1 MIIHPAYNDDTAFF
15 AVHPDYDFEE
25 DLDCFYCGHDD
36 DIGTPC
42 KDCGLSLCQSC
53 VTAVGCTCM
62 LAADKYATVDG
73 FVPKPG
79 QCKVTTLSKQQR
91 KKVMRG
97 NQTVASQDE
106 AMWSTLT
113 GKPKLSSAKKCLL
126 AITALSNV
134 FANAIGHQTTF
145 VDPGPH
151 GDHCDTA
158 MIRELKRTIEDQDP
172 SLVYIHVPFVNDNE
186 DTDGYRT
193 LKSFANDQMKTCR
206 TCIIADT
213 RHTGRWTKDNPTLCR
228 GDLAF
233 QCNDKGISN
242 ELVEWARKRDNGNP
256 RCTDDRGNAI
266 R

>member
-1 MIIHPAYNDDTAFF
+1 
-15 AVHPDYDFEE
+15 
-25 DLDCFYCGHDD
+25 
-36 DIGTPC
+36 
-42 KDCGLSLCQSC
+42 
-53 VTAVGCTCM
+53 M
-62 LAADKYATVDG
+62 LAADTYATVDG
-73 FVPKPG
+73 FVTKPG

-228 GDLAF
+228 GRSRF
-233 QCNDKGISN
+233 PMQRQRNQ
-242 ELVEWARKRDNGNP
+242 
-256 RCTDDRGNAI
+256 
-266 R
+266 